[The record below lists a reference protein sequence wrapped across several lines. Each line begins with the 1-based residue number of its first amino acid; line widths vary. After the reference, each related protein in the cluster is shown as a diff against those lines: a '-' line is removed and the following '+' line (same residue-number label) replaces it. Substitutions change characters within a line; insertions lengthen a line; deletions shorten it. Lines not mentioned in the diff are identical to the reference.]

1 MNSFFL
7 ITLYI
12 VLRRFLTTKVEKLAG
27 KNAPHLSLN
36 LHLCSPLH
44 SRIRTY
50 RDLIYILATLEKRLL
65 SPIDPTIFLQS

>member
-1 MNSFFL
+1 MNSLFL

-12 VLRRFLTTKVEKLAG
+12 VLRRFLTTKAG

-36 LHLCSPLH
+36 LRLCSPLL

-50 RDLIYILATLEKRLL
+50 RDPIYILATLEKRLL